1 MISKN
6 IRMIPMKV
14 ARVVFLPDE
23 KSIEVEVGTTILEAA
38 KEAGITLE
46 SLCGG
51 KGTCGKC
58 RIIIEAGADNLN
70 SITREE
76 LNLVKNG
83 KLTQDLLDRGYR
95 LACMTKVENITANEK
110 IVITVPMES
119 RLGAQKIL
127 VEGLEKE
134 LKFNP
139 LIKKYFIEL
148 PQPTLSDP
156 KPDLERILDTL
167 KSHNVDCVETDYKIL
182 AELPEVLR
190 KGNWKCTVT
199 IWNDKEIISI
209 ESGDTSKRKYGLAV
223 DIGTT
228 TVVGY
233 LIDLNDGKLVSV
245 GSLLN
250 PQISFGEDVVTRITY
265 CIQNEDGLEKINQV
279 VIGGLNKIIDDVCST
294 ANIKREEIYEVTI
307 VGNTAMHHLFLKL
320 NPKFLA
326 LSPFTPVLRRGVDVK
341 AREIGLKTN
350 PNANVHVLPVIAG
363 FVGAD
368 TVGVILSTNIYKE
381 PELTLA
387 TDIGTNGEIMLG
399 NEDYIEVCST
409 AAGPAFEG
417 AHLKH
422 GMRGEPGAIEKV
434 NIKPG
439 TLEVEY
445 STIDNLPPKGI
456 CGSGIVDAVAQMFL
470 AGVVLRNGNINPE
483 IESPRIRRNQNMLE
497 FVLAWEN
504 ETEKG
509 VGDIVITQR
518 DIREIQLAKA
528 ALYSGAKILM
538 KRRQIE
544 EKDIERVYLAGAF
557 GAYIDKLSAK
567 VIGLYPDIP
576 LSKVKSVGNAAGMG
590 AKQALISKEKRED
603 AEAIARN
610 TRYLELTI
618 APEFN
623 DEFIAAMY
631 IPHAKID
638 RFPSLRKKCEELPSW
653 SEILK
658 PKT

>member
-1 MISKN
+1 
-6 IRMIPMKV
+6 
-14 ARVVFLPDE
+14 
-23 KSIEVEVGTTILEAA
+23 GTTVLEAA
-38 KEAGITLE
+38 KKVGITLE

-58 RIIIEAGADNLN
+58 RVIVKAGGANLN
-70 SITREE
+70 KITEGE
-76 LNLVKNG
+76 INLVKSG
-83 KLTQDLLDRGYR
+83 KFAQDLLDSGYR
-95 LACMTKVENITANEK
+95 LACMTKVEKTTTNEQIT
-110 IVITVPMES
+110 ITVPMES

-167 KSHNVDCVETDYKIL
+167 KSHNINVAETNYKIL
-182 AELPEVLR
+182 GELPEVLR

-199 IWNDKEIISI
+199 IWNESEIISI

-233 LIDLNDGKLVSV
+233 LIDLNDGELMSV

-250 PQISFGEDVVTRITY
+250 PQIPFGEDVVTRITY
-265 CIQNEDGLEKINQV
+265 CIQNEGGLEKINQA
-279 VIGGLNKIIDDVCST
+279 IIDGLNKIIKDVCSN
-294 ANIKREEIYEVTI
+294 ANIKSEEIYEVTI
-307 VGNTAMHHLFLKL
+307 VGNTTMHHLFLKL

-326 LSPFTPVLRRGVDVK
+326 LSPFTPVLRKGIDVK

-350 PNANVHVLPVIAG
+350 PNANVHVLPLIAG

-422 GMRGEPGAIEKV
+422 GMRGEPGAIEKI
-434 NIKPG
+434 NIKTD

-470 AGVVLRNGNINPE
+470 AGVVLRNGNINPA
-483 IESPRIRRNQNMLE
+483 IQSPRIRRNQNMLE
-497 FVLAWEN
+497 FVLAWEKD
-504 ETEKG
+504 TERG

-557 GAYIDKLSAK
+557 GTYIDKLSAK

-590 AKQALISKEKRED
+590 AKQALTSREKRKE

-610 TRYLELTI
+610 THYLELTI

-623 DEFIAAMY
+623 DEFISAMY
-631 IPHAKID
+631 LPHAKID
-638 RFPSLRKKCEELPSW
+638 RFPSLRKRCEELPGW

>member
-1 MISKN
+1 MVGTKI
-6 IRMIPMKV
+6 
-14 ARVVFLPDE
+14 VFLPE
-23 KSIEVEVGTTILEAA
+23 GKSIEVDTGISILEAA
-38 KEAGITLE
+38 KKVGIMLE

-58 RIIIEAGADNLN
+58 RVIVEAGAENLN
-70 SITREE
+70 MTTREE

-83 KLTQDLLDRGYR
+83 KFSQELLDKGYR
-95 LACMTKVENITANEK
+95 LACMTKVEKPMKTDGQ
-110 IVITVPMES
+110 VVVTVPMES

-127 VEGLEKE
+127 VEGIEKE
-134 LKFNP
+134 LKFSP

-156 KPDLERILDTL
+156 KPDLERVLDVL
-167 KSHNVDCVETDYKIL
+167 KAHHIDCVETDYKIL
-182 AELPEVLR
+182 KELPETLR

-199 IWNDKEIISI
+199 VWNNKKIISV
-209 ESGDTSKRKYGLAV
+209 ETGDTSRRNYGLAV

-233 LIDLNDGKLVSV
+233 LIDLNDGKLTSV

-250 PQISFGEDVVTRITY
+250 PQIPYGEDVVTRITY
-265 CIQNEDGLEKINQV
+265 CIQNEDGLNRINRA
-279 VIGGLNKIIDDVCST
+279 IIDGLNKIIDDACSKG
-294 ANIKREEIYEVTI
+294 NVKREEIYEVTI

-341 AREIGLKTN
+341 ACELGLKTH

-368 TVGVILSTNIYKE
+368 TVGVILSTDIYKE

-399 NEDYIEVCST
+399 NKDYIEVCST

-417 AHLKH
+417 AHLTH

-434 NIKPG
+434 SIKPD

-445 STIDNLPPKGI
+445 STIDNLPAKGI
-456 CGSGIVDAVAQMFL
+456 CGSGIVDAIAQMFL
-470 AGVVLRNGNINPE
+470 AGVVLRNGNINPA
-483 IESPRIRRNQNMLE
+483 IQSPRIRRNKNMLE
-497 FVLAWEN
+497 FVLAWAN
-504 ETEKG
+504 ETEEG
-509 VGDIVITQR
+509 IGDIVITQR

-544 EKDIERVYLAGAF
+544 ERDIERVYLAGAF
-557 GAYIDKLSAK
+557 GTYIDKLSAK

-623 DEFIAAMY
+623 DEFISAMY
-631 IPHAKID
+631 FPHAKIE
-638 RFPSLRKKCEELPSW
+638 RFPSLRKKCEELPGW

-658 PKT
+658 T

>member
-1 MISKN
+1 MQCVK
-6 IRMIPMKV
+6 
-14 ARVVFLPDE
+14 VVFLPDG
-23 KSIEVEVGTTILEAA
+23 KSIEVGAGISILEAA
-38 KEAGITLE
+38 KKVGITLE
-46 SLCGG
+46 SVCGG

-58 RIIIEAGADNLN
+58 RIIVEAGAGNLN
-70 SITREE
+70 KITKEE
-76 LNLVKNG
+76 LNLVKIG
-83 KLTQDLLDRGYR
+83 KFSQELLDRGYR
-95 LACMTKVENITANEK
+95 LACMTKIEK
-110 IVITVPMES
+110 ITDTDERIVVTVPIES

-139 LIKKYFIEL
+139 LIKKYFVEL

-156 KPDLERILDTL
+156 KPDLERILEGL
-167 KSHNVDCVETDYKIL
+167 KANNVDFVETDYKIFR
-182 AELPEVLR
+182 ELPEVLR
-190 KGNWKCTVT
+190 KGNWNCTVT

-245 GSLLN
+245 GSILN
-250 PQISFGEDVVTRITY
+250 PQIPYGEDVVTRITY
-265 CIQNEDGLEKINQV
+265 CIQNEDGLERINRA
-279 VIGGLNKIIDDVCST
+279 IIDGLNKIIDEACSK
-294 ANIKREEIYEVTI
+294 ANVKKEEIYEITI

-341 AREIGLKTN
+341 ARELGLKTN

-368 TVGVILSTNIYKE
+368 TVGVILSTDIYKE
-381 PELTLA
+381 SEMTLA

-399 NEDYIEVCST
+399 NKDYIEVCST

-434 NIKPG
+434 SIKPD

-470 AGVVLRNGNINPE
+470 AGVVLRNGNINPA

-497 FVLAWEN
+497 FVLVWEN

-509 VGDIVITQR
+509 IGDIVITQR

-538 KRRQIE
+538 KRRQVE
-544 EKDIERVYLAGAF
+544 EKNIDRVYLAGAF
-557 GAYIDKLSAK
+557 GTYIDKLSAK

-590 AKQALISKEKRED
+590 AKQALISREKRED

-623 DEFIAAMY
+623 DEFISAMY
-631 IPHAKID
+631 FPHAKID
-638 RFPSLRKKCEELPSW
+638 RFPSLRKKCEELPGW

-658 PKT
+658 S